1 MLIPQPVPNI
11 LRFSSTTASIRY
23 GDSAD
28 DAVREVR
35 YNRCGRSRAMPL
47 SNNNQ
52 TFPLQSLSP
61 ISGLLS

>member
-1 MLIPQPVPNI
+1 MVIPQQIPNI
-11 LRFSSTTASIRY
+11 LRCSSTTASIRY
-23 GDSAD
+23 AV

-35 YNRCGRSRAMPL
+35 YNRRGLSRAKPL